1 MKLNK
6 PELLITT
13 TENALEPRKASVHLW
28 EGVLHP
34 PTPERSQGL
43 RCDWFIYPYI
53 QITLSVLQMKS

>member
-6 PELLITT
+6 PELLIMT
-13 TENALEPRKASVHLW
+13 TENALEPRKVSVHLW

-34 PTPERSQGL
+34 PTPELSQGL

-53 QITLSVLQMKS
+53 QITLSVL

>member
-28 EGVLHP
+28 EA
-34 PTPERSQGL
+34 PTPELSQGL